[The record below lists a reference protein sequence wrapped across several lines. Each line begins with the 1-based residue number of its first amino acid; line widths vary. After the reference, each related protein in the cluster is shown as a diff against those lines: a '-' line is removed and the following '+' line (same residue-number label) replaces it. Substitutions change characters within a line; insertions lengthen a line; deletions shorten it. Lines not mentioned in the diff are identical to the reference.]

1 MMVENGEVRSAMQ
14 EQIERE
20 ISENLTG
27 EMRETAL
34 KFTAFLKS
42 HGLMFH
48 RDRSGDWAEK
58 IYYWVRSDKNCVCF
72 IAVKDP
78 DEPENAWT
86 VWSDDSAAYEASLG
100 DAETS
105 EIGLKYVNRCEKCG
119 ACGGGRVKTVFGKRI
134 SGVCMCTFRVD
145 NADLNGLPFLKTM
158 VELRLNEILQP

>member
-1 MMVENGEVRSAMQ
+1 MMVENGEGRSVMQ

-20 ISENLTG
+20 ISKNLTG

-58 IYYWVRSDKNCVCF
+58 IYYWARSDKNCVCF

-86 VWSDDSAAYEASLG
+86 VWSDDSAAY
-100 DAETS
+100 

>member
-20 ISENLTG
+20 ISKNLTG

-58 IYYWVRSDKNCVCF
+58 IYYWARSDKNCVCF

-86 VWSDDSAAYEASLG
+86 VRSDDSAAYEAPLG

>member
-1 MMVENGEVRSAMQ
+1 MQ

-20 ISENLTG
+20 ISKNLTG

-58 IYYWVRSDKNCVCF
+58 IYYWARSDKNCVCF

-86 VWSDDSAAYEASLG
+86 VWSDDSAAYEAPLG

-105 EIGLKYVNRCEKCG
+105 EIGLKYVKRCEKCG
-119 ACGGGRVKTVFGKRI
+119 ACGGGRMKTVFGKRI

-158 VELRLNEILQP
+158 VELRLNEILQL

>member
-86 VWSDDSAAYEASLG
+86 VWSDDSAAYEEPLG

-145 NADLNGLPFLKTM
+145 NADLNGMPFLKTM

>member
-1 MMVENGEVRSAMQ
+1 MQ

-78 DEPENAWT
+78 DEPENVWT
-86 VWSDDSAAYEASLG
+86 VWSDDSAAYEAPLG
-100 DAETS
+100 DAGTS

-119 ACGGGRVKTVFGKRI
+119 ACDGGRVKTVFGKRI

-158 VELRLNEILQP
+158 AELRLNEILQP

>member
-1 MMVENGEVRSAMQ
+1 MQ

-20 ISENLTG
+20 ISKNLTG

-58 IYYWVRSDKNCVCF
+58 IYYWARSDKNCVCF

-86 VWSDDSAAYEASLG
+86 VWSDDSAAYEAPLG

-105 EIGLKYVNRCEKCG
+105 EIGRDAQTFAEALVMHNLALAQELDGVAHIGIIRKAQDIVIRYAG
-119 ACGGGRVKTVFGKRI
+119 LLLGG
-134 SGVCMCTFRVD
+134 
-145 NADLNGLPFLKTM
+145 
-158 VELRLNEILQP
+158 

>member
-1 MMVENGEVRSAMQ
+1 MQ

-78 DEPENAWT
+78 DEPENSWT
-86 VWSDDSAAYEASLG
+86 VWSDDSAAYEAPLG

-105 EIGLKYVNRCEKCG
+105 EIGLKYVKRCEKCG

>member
-1 MMVENGEVRSAMQ
+1 MQ

-20 ISENLTG
+20 ISKNLTG

-58 IYYWVRSDKNCVCF
+58 IYYWARSDKNCVCF

-86 VWSDDSAAYEASLG
+86 VWSDDSAAYEAPLG
-100 DAETS
+100 DAELA
-105 EIGLKYVNRCEKCG
+105 EIGLKYVDRCAKCG

-134 SGVCMCTFRVD
+134 PSVCMCTFRVD
-145 NADLNGLPFLKTM
+145 NAGFTDLPFLKTM
-158 VELRLNEILQP
+158 VDLRLNEILHREL

>member
-145 NADLNGLPFLKTM
+145 NVDLNGLPFLKTM

>member
-1 MMVENGEVRSAMQ
+1 MQ

-20 ISENLTG
+20 ISKNLTG

-58 IYYWVRSDKNCVCF
+58 IYYWARSDKNCVCF

-86 VWSDDSAAYEASLG
+86 VWSDDSAAYEAPLG
-100 DAETS
+100 DAKTS

>member
-1 MMVENGEVRSAMQ
+1 MMVENGEGRSVMQ

-20 ISENLTG
+20 ISKNLTG

-58 IYYWVRSDKNCVCF
+58 IYYWARSDKNCVCF

-86 VWSDDSAAYEASLG
+86 VWSDDSAAYEAPLG

-119 ACGGGRVKTVFGKRI
+119 ACGGERVKTVFGKRT

>member
-1 MMVENGEVRSAMQ
+1 MMVENGEGRSVMQ

-20 ISENLTG
+20 ISKNLTG

-58 IYYWVRSDKNCVCF
+58 IYYWARSDKNCVCF

-86 VWSDDSAAYEASLG
+86 VWSDDSAAYEAPLG

-105 EIGLKYVNRCEKCG
+105 EIGLKYVNRCEKRG
-119 ACGGGRVKTVFGKRI
+119 ACGGGRMKTVFGKRI

-158 VELRLNEILQP
+158 VELRLNEILQL

>member
-1 MMVENGEVRSAMQ
+1 MQ

-20 ISENLTG
+20 ITENLTG

-34 KFTAFLKS
+34 NFAAFLKS
-42 HGLMFH
+42 RGLTFY

-58 IYYWVRSDKNCVCF
+58 IYYCVKSGENCVCF

-86 VWSDDSAAYEASLG
+86 VWSDDSAAYEAPLD
-100 DAETS
+100 DAEMAV
-105 EIGLKYVNRCEKCG
+105 IGLKYVDRCAKCG

-134 SGVCMCTFRVD
+134 PGVCMCTFRVD
-145 NADLNGLPFLKTM
+145 NARLNDLSFLKNM
-158 VELRLNEILQP
+158 VDLRLNELSGREQ

>member
-86 VWSDDSAAYEASLG
+86 VWSDDSAAYEAPLG

-105 EIGLKYVNRCEKCG
+105 EIGPKYVNRCEKCG

>member
-1 MMVENGEVRSAMQ
+1 MQ

-86 VWSDDSAAYEASLG
+86 VWSDDSAAYEAPLG
-100 DAETS
+100 DAGTS

-158 VELRLNEILQP
+158 AELRLNEILQP

>member
-1 MMVENGEVRSAMQ
+1 MQ

-86 VWSDDSAAYEASLG
+86 VWSDDSAAYEAPLG

-119 ACGGGRVKTVFGKRI
+119 ACGGGRVKTVSGKRI

-158 VELRLNEILQP
+158 VELRLNKILQP

>member
-1 MMVENGEVRSAMQ
+1 MQ

-20 ISENLTG
+20 ISKNLTG

-78 DEPENAWT
+78 DEPENTWT
-86 VWSDDSAAYEASLG
+86 VWSDDSAAYEAPLG

-105 EIGLKYVNRCEKCG
+105 KIGLKYVNRCEKCG

>member
-78 DEPENAWT
+78 DEPEDAWT
-86 VWSDDSAAYEASLG
+86 VWSDDSAAYEAPLG

>member
-86 VWSDDSAAYEASLG
+86 VWSDDSAAYEAPLG

-119 ACGGGRVKTVFGKRI
+119 ACGGGQVKTVFGKRI

>member
-1 MMVENGEVRSAMQ
+1 MQ

-20 ISENLTG
+20 ISKNLTG

-58 IYYWVRSDKNCVCF
+58 IYYWARSDKNCVCF

-86 VWSDDSAAYEASLG
+86 VWSDDSAAYEAPLG

-105 EIGLKYVNRCEKCG
+105 EIGLKYVNRCKKCG

-134 SGVCMCTFRVD
+134 FGVCMCTFRVD

>member
-1 MMVENGEVRSAMQ
+1 MMVENGEGRSVMQ
-14 EQIERE
+14 EQIVRE
-20 ISENLTG
+20 ISKNLTD

-58 IYYWVRSDKNCVCF
+58 IYYWARSDKNCVCF

-86 VWSDDSAAYEASLG
+86 VWSDDSAAYEAPLG

>member
-1 MMVENGEVRSAMQ
+1 MQ

-42 HGLMFH
+42 HGLVFH
-48 RDRSGDWAEK
+48 RDRAGDWAEK

-86 VWSDDSAAYEASLG
+86 VWSDDSAAYEAPLG

-105 EIGLKYVNRCEKCG
+105 EIGLKYVKRCEKCG

>member
-1 MMVENGEVRSAMQ
+1 MQ

-86 VWSDDSAAYEASLG
+86 VWSDDSAAYEEPLG

-105 EIGLKYVNRCEKCG
+105 EIGLKYVKRCEKCG

>member
-1 MMVENGEVRSAMQ
+1 MQ

-27 EMRETAL
+27 EMREMAL

-86 VWSDDSAAYEASLG
+86 VWSDDSAAYEAPLG